1 MYDDD
6 NDVLTMHSCCR
17 ILFTRLRTEPH
28 DMLQAIHDA
37 LSSCFMR
44 HNFPVLDESAK
55 SWLEEGEEPHD
66 FKAHASFIK
75 VSKAMAHAKSDSEKS
90 LGVVLN

>member
-1 MYDDD
+1 MLGDQP
-6 NDVLTMHSCCR
+6 VKIIASGISCFNGQ

-37 LSSCFMR
+37 LATSFMR
-44 HNFPVLDESAK
+44 NGFPVLDESAK
-55 SWLEEGEEPHD
+55 SWLAEDEAPHD

-75 VSKAMAHAKSDSEKS
+75 APTINDNCMSKSP
-90 LGVVLN
+90 

>member
-1 MYDDD
+1 MALPHLLFP
-6 NDVLTMHSCCR
+6 VSPRHTHVGPRRSAPVRCASRRSARRGVPR

-37 LSSCFMR
+37 LSSAFMR
-44 HNFPVLDESAK
+44 HGFPVLDESAK

-66 FKAHASFIK
+66 FKA
-75 VSKAMAHAKSDSEKS
+75 
-90 LGVVLN
+90 